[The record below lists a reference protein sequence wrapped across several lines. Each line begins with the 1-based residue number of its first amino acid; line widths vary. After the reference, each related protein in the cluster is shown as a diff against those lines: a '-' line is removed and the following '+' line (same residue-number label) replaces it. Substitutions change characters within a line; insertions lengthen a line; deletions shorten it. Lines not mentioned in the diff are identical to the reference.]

1 MIKELILPIIAVAAV
16 AISIALFAVAA
27 QDTDQRMQHA
37 EQACAAKG
45 GVLIDTSAGY
55 KCYNRGE
62 AL

>member
-27 QDTDQRMQHA
+27 HDTDQRMQA
-37 EQACAAKG
+37 EEKACAAKG
-45 GVLIDTSAGY
+45 GVLIDTSEGY
-55 KCYNRGE
+55 KCYGE